1 MTALYAK
8 VNSLGL
14 LGMTAFSVKTEV
26 DIANGMPAFDIVG
39 LPDAAV
45 LRQLMHIHRV
55 FRGRLGR
62 LTAILGQV
70 RPAGFSPGV

>member
-45 LRQLMHIHRV
+45 KKAVTESVLQ
-55 FRGRLGR
+55 
-62 LTAILGQV
+62 
-70 RPAGFSPGV
+70 